1 MVGFLERL
9 TLYTIHT
16 HENSFEH
23 HTSFSAMDPDEALAN
38 MNKRLEQGQEAL
50 RKAKH
55 VFLTLGSAH
64 AYVLKGEEARV
75 VANCHRLPA
84 SSFERKLLSKYL

>member
-1 MVGFLERL
+1 
-9 TLYTIHT
+9 
-16 HENSFEH
+16 
-23 HTSFSAMDPDEALAN
+23 MDPNEALAH

-55 VFLTLGSAH
+55 VFVSCGTAH
-64 AYVLKGEEARV
+64 AYVLKEEEGKEEEEARV

-84 SSFERKLLSKYL
+84 SFFERKLLSKYVSFCMFLYTHKYHIHTNK